1 MSRIDRIIY
10 LNYNEEARDL
20 KIISNIEVAYV
31 RIRVGL
37 YSVDV
42 TVLGLF
48 WGKKF
53 SSRPHSTID

>member
-1 MSRIDRIIY
+1 MY
-10 LNYNEEARDL
+10 LNYNEEARAL

-53 SSRPHSTID
+53 SSRPHSAID